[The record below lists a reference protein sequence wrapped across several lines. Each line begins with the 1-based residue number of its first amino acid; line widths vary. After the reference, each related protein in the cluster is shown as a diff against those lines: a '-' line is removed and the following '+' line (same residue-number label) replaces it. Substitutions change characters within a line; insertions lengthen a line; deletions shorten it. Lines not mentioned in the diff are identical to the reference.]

1 MPGFGHF
8 WELLLVCM
16 LGLLFL
22 GPKRMIEMG
31 SALGRA
37 LRELR
42 EATKD
47 LNLSSLLESSE
58 PSKPTSATL
67 GALSQFTQSLSSSI
81 KDMSHPATAT
91 TSKPAP
97 SLDSAAIVSEQKT
110 PETPPLETDSYSN

>member
-1 MPGFGHF
+1 MPGVGHF
-8 WELLLVCM
+8 WEILLICM

-22 GPKRMIEMG
+22 GPRRMIEMG

-67 GALSQFTQSLSSSI
+67 GALSQFTQSLSNSI
-81 KDMSHPATAT
+81 KDMSHPAAAT
-91 TSKPAP
+91 TSEPMP
-97 SLDSAAIVSEQKT
+97 SQDSTSIVSEQKT
-110 PETPPLETDSYSN
+110 PETSSLEVDSHSN